1 MGAYGLFT
9 YILPVVSFA
18 LPCLSHCCDMC
29 NIMLYSTA
37 LYGHQTVLI
46 DVTHCHG
53 ALYYAPLYNV
63 TKRYI
68 IHQSK
73 AQCSCALLVNTR
85 VYSCSFVLF
94 THMHHHHYSDVMLGA
109 MASPITSLT
118 IDYSTV
124 YSGADQRKY
133 QSSASL
139 AFVRGIHWWPVDS
152 PHKGPATRKMFLF
165 DDVIIWSFALFAQTL
180 RNFVLFTNIQRHI
193 ALCYSTIY
201 NTI

>member
-1 MGAYGLFT
+1 M
-9 YILPVVSFA
+9 V
-18 LPCLSHCCDMC
+18 CLLIYFPMFHWHYPASVTAVICAISCCIRPRYMD
-29 NIMLYSTA
+29 IKL
-37 LYGHQTVLI
+37 LI
-46 DVTHCHG
+46 DATHCHG

-68 IHQSK
+68 IHQRK

-118 IDYSTV
+118 VDYSTV

-139 AFVRGIHWWPVDS
+139 AFVRGIHRWPVDS

-165 DDVIIWSFALFAQTL
+165 DDVIIWSFVLFAQTL